1 MPYRIF
7 IGSLVLA
14 LAAAPAGADVVVKD
28 AWVRGTVPGQ
38 RATGAFMKLE
48 SSADSALVAA
58 ATPAAKAAEIHTM
71 AEEGGVMKMRAI
83 PSLALPAGK
92 TVELRPGGYHV
103 MLLDL
108 AQPLKEGDSV
118 PVTLTFVDK
127 SGRRTTQEVKATVR
141 ALTAGSAMP
150 RH

>member
-7 IGSLVLA
+7 IASLLLA
-14 LAAAPAGADVVVKD
+14 LAAAPAYAEVVVKS

-38 RATGAFMKLE
+38 RATGAFMQLT
-48 SSADSALVAA
+48 SSADTALVAV
-58 ATPAAKAAEIHTM
+58 ATPAAKVAELHTM
-71 AEEGGVMKMRAI
+71 VEESGVMKMRPI
-83 PSLALPAGK
+83 DSLALPAGK

-103 MLLDL
+103 MLLEL

-118 PVTLTFVDK
+118 PVVLTFADK
-127 SGRRTTQEVKATVR
+127 SGRRTTQEVNATVR